1 MKKILLSLLLIN
13 LFILPV
19 YGETFS
25 SDGNYEIN
33 LTYTQEP
40 TYSVLIPKEINCTN
54 TITSLP
60 YYVKG
65 DIYADQNL
73 IVRFE
78 KQTYLT
84 YLNTQIPVYVT
95 QNKDTYSYSELD
107 NNYLAQEVLLTH
119 NLLSPGSYTGLLSV
133 AIYLEGGN

>member
-1 MKKILLSLLLIN
+1 MKKILLTLLLLN
-13 LFILPV
+13 LFLFPV
-19 YGETFS
+19 YGDCFS

-84 YLNTQIPVYVT
+84 YLNTQIAE
-95 QNKDTYSYSELD
+95 TYDLD
-107 NNYLAQEVLLTH
+107 PSIVRIAFGVFSCFSGIGIIAYIIAALVMPYDE
-119 NLLSPGSYTGLLSV
+119 Y
-133 AIYLEGGN
+133 